1 MNIQEKILR
10 PSSRYWKQDI
20 GPIILFFFIVP
31 IAGILYWGAKMY
43 VVGGFALIVG
53 IPYLISEFRAARKQQ
68 IIFSASEIAVKID
81 KENFKRSWES
91 IKAASFIGQGRLRF
105 LVLYFDEHNLSIP
118 CRYYDEVELTEN
130 LKRYLSPGV
139 LHPKAYQ
146 KLRWF
151 LEWQESITKRLSTMN
166 SPLKVSLG
174 GYEKWIGVFCIIF
187 GVLCVGLSYFSKVDS
202 INAMMI
208 GDLFGGLGLLLLILR
223 IGWMEGDNNQISV
236 RSLFRK
242 NTFVWSDLREI
253 YIHSNQ
259 GIMALVGDNSR
270 LILPNFSSWSGKDKE
285 LLHELISYKV
295 EMSKIDPIESNKP
308 VFWLSK
314 NA

>member
-1 MNIQEKILR
+1 MNTQEKIIR
-10 PSSRYWKQDI
+10 ASSRFWKQEI
-20 GPIILFFFIVP
+20 GAIALFLIIFP
-31 IAGILYWGAKMY
+31 IAGILYFGVKMY
-43 VVGGFALIVG
+43 VVGGFALIFG

-81 KENFKRSWES
+81 KENFKRPWES
-91 IKAASFIGQGRLRF
+91 IKAASFIGQGQSRF
-105 LVLYFDEHNLSIP
+105 LVLYFDEHNLTIP

-130 LKRYLSPGV
+130 LKRHLSPSV

-146 KLRWF
+146 RLPWF
-151 LEWQESITKRLSTMN
+151 LEWQESIIKKLSTMN

-174 GYEKWIGVFCIIF
+174 GSEKWIGVFCVSLGF
-187 GVLCVGLSYFSKVDS
+187 LFVGLYYFSKVDA
-202 INAMMI
+202 IAAIMI
-208 GDLFGGLGLLLLILR
+208 GGLFGGLGLLLLILR

-253 YIHSNQ
+253 YIHSSQ

-270 LILPNFSSWSGKDKE
+270 LILPNVSSWSGKDKE

-295 EMSKIDPIESNKP
+295 EMSKIEPIESNKP
-308 VFWLSK
+308 LFWLSK